1 MRPLFCFSGDNGM
14 TAYIAY
20 YRVSTD
26 RQGRSGL
33 GIEAQ
38 REAVKRFVGSADCI
52 IASFTEVESGKSADR
67 PQLIAAMGACRKA
80 GATLLIAKLDR
91 LSRDVAFIAGL
102 MKSDVRFIACDMP
115 DADAFRLHIE
125 AAIAEEERRRISG
138 RTKAALKA
146 AKARGVTLGGFRG
159 HVPAVD
165 DRARGRER
173 QREIAQQRAAAI
185 LPFITDLRAAG
196 VTSAAAIARALTEKG
211 VATPRGATS
220 WQPVQVRRLLAT
232 ASSAVP
238 AA

>member
-1 MRPLFCFSGDNGM
+1 M
-14 TAYIAY
+14 TSYIAY

-38 REAVKRFVGSADCI
+38 REAVKRFVGASDRLLS
-52 IASFTEVESGKSADR
+52 SFTEVESGKSEDR
-67 PQLIAAMGACRKA
+67 PQLITAMAACRKA
-80 GATLLIAKLDR
+80 GAVLLIAKLDR

-146 AKARGVTLGGFRG
+146 AKARGVKLGGFRG
-159 HVPAVD
+159 HVPSQS
-165 DRARGRER
+165 DRARGRAR
-173 QREIAQQRAAAI
+173 QREQAQQRAASI
-185 LPFITDLRAAG
+185 LPLIADLRAAG
-196 VTSAAAIARALTEKG
+196 VTSPTAIARALTEKG
-211 VATPRGATS
+211 ISTPKGATQ
-220 WQPVQVRRLLAT
+220 WQPVQVRRLLA
-232 ASSAVP
+232 
-238 AA
+238 AAG

>member
-1 MRPLFCFSGDNGM
+1 M

-38 REAVKRFVGSADCI
+38 RAAVKRFVGSSDRI
-52 IASFTEVESGKSADR
+52 LSSFTEVESGKSEDR
-67 PQLIAAMGACRKA
+67 PQLIAAMAACRKA
-80 GATLLIAKLDR
+80 GAVLLIAKLDR

-138 RTKAALKA
+138 RTKAALNA
-146 AKARGVTLGGFRG
+146 AKARGVKLGGFRG
-159 HVPAVD
+159 HLPAAHE
-165 DRARGRER
+165 RERGRAK
-173 QREIAQQRAAAI
+173 QRELAQRRAAAI
-185 LPFITDLRAAG
+185 LPFIAELRTEGITTA
-196 VTSAAAIARALTEKG
+196 TAIARALTAKG
-211 VATPRGATS
+211 ITTPRGATN
-220 WQPVQVRRLLAT
+220 WQPVQVRRLLA
-232 ASSAVP
+232 AVPSSAPV
-238 AA
+238 A